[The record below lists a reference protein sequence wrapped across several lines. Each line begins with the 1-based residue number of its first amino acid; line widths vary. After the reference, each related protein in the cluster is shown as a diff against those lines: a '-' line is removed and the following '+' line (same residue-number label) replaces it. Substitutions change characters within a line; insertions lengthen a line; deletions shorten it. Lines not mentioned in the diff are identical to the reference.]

1 MKSLLLYILLFITVS
16 FTYAQTSLI
25 KSRESGYKTYIYKL
39 SDQECF
45 LIASKSKAYIND
57 SFFHTLVDS
66 FYYDNQAKYKG
77 KLPYGNYLYVTPVKN
92 QLVYSLETVQN
103 VRMNFINDLKNVQ
116 FTITDLKGKE
126 ITDAVVEIGKGKSVR
141 YDQQAHLYLT
151 RSAPKEK
158 VIKVNYQN
166 INNYFNFN
174 DEPNRYIYSERNYY
188 KVPQKSK
195 KIKQG
200 YKGYMVFNKP
210 LYKPL
215 DTVKFKSYLL
225 TAKGQAVKDK
235 ELRVELCRN
244 YQTDG
249 KVISVIKPYR
259 DGGYNLDFVLADS
272 LGLKLD
278 DQYSVVLKELTDKE
292 WKEVYRGSFR
302 YEDYEL
308 KSISF
313 SARTDKDE
321 YNPGSPVTVYLSAK
335 DENGL
340 AVPDGRVT
348 VRAFAHNSFNY
359 RSNTVFVPDS
369 LWKTEIK
376 LDAVGETKLVLPDSI
391 FPKADL
397 NFSLGFEFL
406 NSNNERQSA
415 SKYLR
420 YNYRS
425 AKIKSS
431 LKKDSLNFVYLFNG
445 KPQSQKAK
453 LVGYSGTTEKL
464 DSVEMELPLQLKIN
478 PAVTS
483 YTIET
488 KDGYK
493 ENIELRSLNPSVDII
508 SSHTKDSLQIRV
520 NNPQKI
526 PFWYTVFSG
535 DKIIWKGYA
544 ASLDTVIRHSGN
556 QPGHVRVNYVWAGHP
571 FQTEVSAAY
580 QPGQLNMKF
589 KGPETV
595 YPGQQVKMEV
605 ELTGADEK
613 PVPFTDITAY
623 AMTSKFK
630 NIPYVNLPDFNKGYA
645 LRKQSPQIE
654 KIDLKAEGGIMI
666 NWEKWGKTLGLD
678 TISYYQFTHPA
689 ALYTIVEKAK
699 DSLTQVAPF
708 VVKDGEIQAVHV
720 VYIDEIPV
728 FFSKTDQLQHYSFP
742 VSPGK
747 HNIRLRTVDQMI
759 SLADITIA
767 AGKKTILSVNSDVQ
781 NHLAKVTVAPKELTD
796 YESELLSK
804 YLLNIQNN
812 FVEEKTILQAGKE
825 EYLLNP
831 PPLSYLNN
839 NVYLVGPVAANYLT
853 FLSGEN
859 KQPFVRE
866 PGYTYTFTKGLIKQ
880 RSNFTPYG
888 FEKKLSEGIKNPS
901 DNYREY
907 AVTKNDIDSLWENY
921 LNLRSYTTSLF
932 NTYDNDSGPF
942 GQLRMEVDTTA
953 LKGMPYVKN
962 ILIYKSDQPEY
973 GKIYPGNTTYYSPLA
988 KGTYRVMYLFK
999 DNRYFIEQGVVIKP
1013 GGLNYFKWKTTQIRN
1028 ADSFSRKIDASIKS
1042 VRLYKPSAE
1051 RSPEDKI
1058 SEVFNEQY
1066 FDRELLQNKIRGIV
1080 VDEQKLPIAGAT
1092 VKVKGLSAAVI
1103 TNIRGEFELHAAA
1116 KGKITILYI
1125 GFRAKEVEIKSGYLG
1140 MIVLNTDNSS
1150 LNEVAVVGY
1159 SSGRVSSNKVVLRQV
1174 HTTQG
1179 VQAALSGKIAGI
1191 SIRGANSVP
1200 SAQKPLVIVDG
1211 LPFEGDISQLNPDDI
1226 ANMDILKD
1234 AAATGVW
1241 GSRAANG
1248 VIVVKTK
1255 KGNQVLNAAGSL
1267 VDQTQTLRNNFS
1279 DYAFWQPRLL
1289 TNENGIASWT
1299 VKFPDD
1305 ITSWTTKIIAVNGNK
1320 QSGQLETQI
1329 RSFKSLSANFVSPQF
1344 ALEGDSINVIGKLMN
1359 YTPQEEKV
1367 TRKFSYNGQELRN
1380 NTIQFKNAH
1389 IDTIAV
1395 VAQGKDSLSFKYT
1408 LEQPNGYF
1416 DGELRKI
1423 PVLTT
1428 GVTETKGYFDVLEK
1442 DTTVNYNFQAGL
1454 GKVTLRAEASVF
1466 PVLLDEMEKLRKY
1479 EYLCNEQLASKLK
1492 SLLLEKSVRT
1502 YLGEPFKHEKE
1513 IKDIIKKLLGSKRK
1527 EGTWGWWQDSSEEM
1541 WISLHVVESLLKA
1554 EKQGYQIVMDK
1565 DLLYRYL
1572 VSKINNNDIEQVKL
1586 IHLLND
1592 RYVIKDR
1599 VSEIAEEQHR
1609 VTNLLSKIPLYEKL
1623 QLMQLQQMVGEHV
1636 DLDWLMSIHKKTMF
1650 GSIYWGEDNTR
1661 FWDNSIQNT
1670 LLAYQILKAGGKHQ
1684 HELELARRYFLEQR
1698 SSGQWR
1704 NTYESALILETIL
1717 PDLLAEGKR
1726 YEPASLVI
1734 DQKETIKDFPFTK
1747 VIDPAKPVS
1756 IANKGKLPVYFTAY
1770 QQFVNPKPEKV
1781 NKDFTVKTSFSQEG
1795 ITVKK
1800 LKAGMIAKLTVEVEA
1815 KSDGDYVMIEI
1826 PIPAGCS
1833 YENKVQRYWGP
1844 ETHREYFKNKTSIF
1858 CTKLKAGKY
1867 NFEIELMPRYSGNY
1881 LLNPAKADLMYFPV
1895 FYGREGMKRVGI
1907 N

>member
-1 MKSLLLYILLFITVS
+1 MKSLLLSIVLFITVT

-25 KSRESGYKTYIYKL
+25 KSRESGYKTYIYRL

-45 LIASKSKAYIND
+45 VIASKSKAYIND
-57 SFFHTLVDS
+57 SFLHTLVDS
-66 FYYDNQAKYKG
+66 FYYDNHAKYKG

-92 QLVYSLETVQN
+92 QLVYNLETVQN
-103 VRMNFINDLKNVQ
+103 VRLNFINDLKNVQ
-116 FTITDLKGKE
+116 FAITDLKGEE
-126 ITDAVVEIGKGKSVR
+126 ITGAVVEIGKGKSVK

-158 VIKVNYQN
+158 VIKVSYQN
-166 INNYFNFN
+166 VSNYFNFN
-174 DEPNRYIYSERNYY
+174 DQPNRYVFRGKKHYDI
-188 KVPQKSK
+188 PQKDK
-195 KIKQG
+195 KIKQD

-225 TAKGQAVKDK
+225 TAKGQVIKER
-235 ELRVELCRN
+235 ELRVELCSS

-278 DQYSVVLKELTDKE
+278 DQYSVVLKEFTGAV

-302 YEDYEL
+302 YEDYEF

-313 SARTDKDE
+313 FARTDKEE

-340 AVPDGRVT
+340 AVPDGRVL
-348 VRAFAHNSFNY
+348 VKAFANNSFNY

-376 LDAVGETKLVLPDSI
+376 LDPIGETKLVLPDSI

-406 NSNNERQSA
+406 NSNNERQTS

-420 YNYRS
+420 YVYRS

-431 LKKDSLNFVYLFNG
+431 LKKDSLNFVYLVNG
-445 KPQSQKAK
+445 KPLPQKVK
-453 LVGYSGTTEKL
+453 LVSYAGVNEKL
-464 DSVEMELPLQLKIN
+464 DSVETALPLQLKIN
-478 PAVTS
+478 PAVTG

-493 ENIELRSLNPSVDII
+493 EDVQLGSLSPSVDIL

-535 DKIIWKGYA
+535 DQIIWKGYTT
-544 ASLDTVIRHSGN
+544 SLDTVIRHSGN
-556 QPGHVRVNYVWAGHP
+556 QAAHVRVNYVWAGLP

-580 QPGQLNMKF
+580 QPGQLNVKF

-613 PVPFTDITAY
+613 PVPFTDVTAY

-630 NIPYVNLPDFNKGYA
+630 NIPYVNLPDFNKGYT

-654 KIDLKAEGGIMI
+654 KVDLKADGGLMI
-666 NWEKWGKTLGLD
+666 NWNKWGKTLGLD
-678 TISYYQFTHPA
+678 TIAYYQFTHPA
-689 ALYTIVEKAK
+689 ALYTIAENVK

-708 VVKDGEIQAVHV
+708 VAKDGEIQAVHV

-747 HNIRLRTVDQMI
+747 HNIRLRTLNQMI

-767 AGKKTILSVNSDVQ
+767 NGKKTILSVNADVK
-781 NHLAKVTVAPKELTD
+781 NPLAKVIEAPEELTD

-825 EYLLNP
+825 EDLLNP
-831 PPLSYLNN
+831 LPFSFMFN
-839 NVYLVGPVAANYLT
+839 NVNLVGPVAANYLT
-853 FLSGEN
+853 FLSGEI
-859 KQPFVRE
+859 KQPFIKE

-888 FEKKLSEGIKNPS
+888 FEKKLSEGLKKQS

-907 AVTKNDIDSLWENY
+907 AITKKDIDSLWDDY
-921 LNLRSYTTSLF
+921 LNLRSYTTNLF
-932 NTYDNDSGPF
+932 NNYNNSEGAS
-942 GQLRMEVDTTA
+942 GQLRMEVDTVA
-953 LKGMPYVKN
+953 LKDMPYIKN

-988 KGTYRVMYLFK
+988 KGTYRIMYLFK
-999 DNRYFIEQGVVIKP
+999 DNRYFIEEGVAIGS
-1013 GGLNYFKWKTTQIRN
+1013 GGLNYFKWKTLQIRK
-1028 ADSFSRKIDASIKS
+1028 ADAFSTKIDASIKS
-1042 VRLYKPSAE
+1042 VRIYTPSAE
-1051 RSPEDKI
+1051 HSPETRV
-1058 SEVFNEQY
+1058 SEVFNEEY
-1066 FDRELLQNKIRGIV
+1066 FDRGLLQNKISGLV
-1080 VDEQKLPIAGAT
+1080 VDERKLPVAGAT
-1092 VKVKGLSAAVI
+1092 VRVKGLKDFAV
-1103 TNIRGEFELHAAA
+1103 TNIRGEFKLNAAA
-1116 KGKITILYI
+1116 KGKIIINSI
-1125 GFRAKEVEIKSGYLG
+1125 GFVAKEVEIKSGNLG
-1140 MIVLNTDNSS
+1140 VIILNADNSS
-1150 LNEVAVVGY
+1150 LSEVAVVGY
-1159 SSGRVSSNKVVLRQV
+1159 SSGSVRRDKVVLREV
-1174 HTTQG
+1174 RTGPGDPSIIRLRG
-1179 VQAALSGKIAGI
+1179 VASAPSG
-1191 SIRGANSVP
+1191 
-1200 SAQKPLVIVDG
+1200 QKPLVIVDG
-1211 LPFEGDISQLNPDDI
+1211 LPFEGDMSQLNPNDI
-1226 ANMDILKD
+1226 ANMDVLKGE
-1234 AAATGVW
+1234 AATSVW
-1241 GSRAANG
+1241 GSRGAGG
-1248 VIVVKTK
+1248 VIVIKTK
-1255 KGNQVLNAAGSL
+1255 KGNQVLNTAGVL

-1289 TNENGIASWT
+1289 TNEQGIASWT

-1305 ITSWTTKIIAVNGNK
+1305 ITSWTTRIIAMNGNK
-1320 QSGQLETQI
+1320 QSGQIETQI

-1380 NTIQFKNAH
+1380 NTLQFKNAH
-1389 IDTIAV
+1389 IDTIQV

-1513 IKDIIKKLLGSKRK
+1513 IRDIIKKLLGSKRK

-1541 WISLHVVESLLKA
+1541 WISLHVVEALLKA
-1554 EKQGYQIVMDK
+1554 EQQGYPIVMDR

-1572 VSKINNNDIEQVKL
+1572 VNKISDGHHVEQVKL
-1586 IHLLND
+1586 IHLLNSKFF
-1592 RYVIKDR
+1592 IKDM
-1599 VSEIAEEQHR
+1599 VKEIAAEQQKR
-1609 VTNLLSKIPLYEKL
+1609 SNTNVSLYEKL
-1623 QLMQLQQMVGEHV
+1623 QLVQLQQMTGETI
-1636 DLDWLMSIHKKTMF
+1636 DLKWLMSIHKNTLF
-1650 GSIYWGEDNTR
+1650 GSIYWGENNNL

-1670 LLAYQILKAGGKHQ
+1670 LLAYQILKADGKHA
-1684 HELELARRYFLEQR
+1684 HELEMVRRYFLEQR

-1704 NTYESALILETIL
+1704 NTYESSLILETIL

-1734 DQKETIKDFPFTK
+1734 DQKETIKDFPFTR
-1747 VIDPAKPVS
+1747 VIDAAKPVS
-1756 IANKGKLPVYFTAY
+1756 IAKKGKLPVYFTAY

-1781 NKDFTVKTSFSQEG
+1781 SKDFTVSTSFSQEG

-1800 LKAGMIAKLTVEVEA
+1800 LKAGMIAKLSVEVEA

-1833 YENKVQRYWGP
+1833 YENRAQRYWGP

-1867 NFEIELMPRYSGNY
+1867 NFEIELMPRYSGSY
-1881 LLNPAKADLMYFPV
+1881 VLNPAKAELMYFPV

>member
-1 MKSLLLYILLFITVS
+1 MKSLLLSILLFITVS

-25 KSRESGYKTYIYKL
+25 KSRESGYKTYIYRL

-66 FYYDNQAKYKG
+66 FYYDAKYKG

-103 VRMNFINDLKNVQ
+103 VQLNFLNDLKNVQ
-116 FTITDLKGKE
+116 FTVTDLKGKE
-126 ITDAVVEIGKGKSVR
+126 ISDAVVEIGKGRVVK
-141 YDQQAHLYLT
+141 YDRQAHLYLAK
-151 RSAPKEK
+151 SAPKQK
-158 VIKVNYQN
+158 VIKVSYQN
-166 INNYFNFN
+166 VSNYFNFS
-174 DEPNRYIYSERNYY
+174 DEPNRYRPGRYMMPPANKREQP
-188 KVPQKSK
+188 V
-195 KIKQG
+195 

-210 LYKPL
+210 MYKPL
-215 DTVKFKSYLL
+215 DTVKFKTYLV
-225 TAKGQAVKDK
+225 TAKGEAIKNT

-244 YQTDG
+244 YEKSG
-249 KVISVIKPYR
+249 KLISVIKPYR
-259 DGGYNLDFVLADS
+259 DGGYNFDFVLADS
-272 LGLKLD
+272 LGLRLD
-278 DQYSVVLKELTDKE
+278 NQYSVILKEFTGKE
-292 WKEVYRGSFR
+292 WIQAYRGDFR

-313 SARTDKDE
+313 AARTDKEE

-348 VRAFAHNSFNY
+348 VKAFSNNSSNY
-359 RSNTVFVPDS
+359 RNNTVFIPDS
-369 LWKTEIK
+369 LWKTEIR
-376 LDAVGETKLVLPDSI
+376 LDPVGETKLVLPDRI

-397 NFSLGFEFL
+397 NFSLSFEFL
-406 NSNNERQSA
+406 NSNNERQTA
-415 SKYLR
+415 TKYLR
-420 YNYRS
+420 YVYRS

-431 LKKDSLNFVYLFNG
+431 LKKDSLNFVYLLNG
-445 KPQSQKAK
+445 KPQSQKAR
-453 LVGYSGTTEKL
+453 LIRYFNPGEKA
-464 DSVEMELPLQLKIN
+464 DSAETELPLQIKLDPSVI
-478 PAVTS
+478 S

-493 ENIELRSLNPSVDII
+493 ENIELRSLYPSIEI
-508 SSHTKDSLQIRV
+508 LSLHLKDSLQISV

-535 DKIIWKGYA
+535 DQVLWKGYSS
-544 ASLDTVIRHSGN
+544 SLDTVIRHSRN
-556 QPGHVRVNYVWAGHP
+556 KTAHIRLNYLWAGQP
-571 FQTEVSAAY
+571 FQNEVKAVY
-580 QPGQLNMKF
+580 QPGQLYMKL

-595 YPGQQVKMEV
+595 YPGQQVKMEIA
-605 ELTGADEK
+605 LTGADEK

-630 NIPYVNLPDFNKGYA
+630 AIPNVNLPDFNKGYT

-654 KIDLKAEGGIMI
+654 KVDLKADGGIMI
-666 NWEKWGKTLGLD
+666 NWAKWGKTLGLD
-678 TISYYQFTHPA
+678 TIAYYQFTHPA
-689 ALYTIVEKAK
+689 GLYTIAESAK

-720 VYIDEIPV
+720 VYIDEVPV

-747 HNIRLRTVDQMI
+747 HNIRLRTVNQMI
-759 SLADITIA
+759 TLSDVTIA
-767 AGKKTILSVNSDVQ
+767 AGKKTILSVSADVQ
-781 NHLAKVTVAPKELTD
+781 NHLAKVTVAPSELTD
-796 YESELLSK
+796 YESELLSR
-804 YLLNIQNN
+804 YLLSIQDN
-812 FVEEKTILQAGKE
+812 FREEKTILQAGKE

-831 PPLSYLNN
+831 PSFSYANS
-839 NVYLVGPVAANYLT
+839 VHLVGPIAANYPV
-853 FLSGEN
+853 FISGEI
-859 KQPFVRE
+859 KQPFFRE
-866 PGYTYTFTKGLIKQ
+866 PGYTYTFIKGLIKQ

-888 FEKKLSEGIKNPS
+888 FQKELSEGVKKPG

-907 AVTKNDIDSLWENY
+907 AVTKKEIDSLWENY
-921 LNLRSYTTSLF
+921 LDLRSYTTGLF
-932 NTYDNDSGPF
+932 NTYDNDGGPS
-942 GQLRMEVDTTA
+942 GQLRMEVDTIP

-973 GKIYPGNTTYYSPLA
+973 GKIYPGNTSYYYPLA
-988 KGTYRVMYLFK
+988 AGTYRIMYLFK
-999 DNRYFIEQGVVIKP
+999 DNRYFIEQGVKIRS
-1013 GGLNYFKWKTTQIRN
+1013 GGLNYFKWKAEHIRN

-1042 VRLYKPSAE
+1042 VRLYTPSYD
-1051 RSPEDKI
+1051 RSTEDKV
-1058 SEVFNEQY
+1058 SEVFNAEY
-1066 FDRELLQNKIRGIV
+1066 FDRELLLNKIKGIV
-1080 VDEQKLPIAGAT
+1080 VDERKLPVAGAT
-1092 VKVKGLSAAVI
+1092 VKVKGLTGSAT

-1116 KGKITILYI
+1116 KGKIIISFI
-1125 GFRAKEVEIKSGYLG
+1125 GFRAKEVEIKSGNLG
-1140 MIVLNTDNSS
+1140 MIILNTDNNS
-1150 LNEVAVVGY
+1150 LNEEAVVGY
-1159 SSGRVSSNKVVLRQV
+1159 SSGSVSSDNGTLNEVRVL
-1174 HTTQG
+1174 QG
-1179 VQAALSGKIAGI
+1179 AVSGLR
-1191 SIRGANSVP
+1191 IRGSSAP
-1200 SAQKPLVIVDG
+1200 SAQKPLMIVDG
-1211 LPFEGDISQLNPDDI
+1211 LPFEGDMSQLNPDDI
-1226 ANMDILKD
+1226 ASMETLKD
-1234 AAATGVW
+1234 AAATSVW
-1241 GSRAANG
+1241 GSRAAGG
-1248 VIVVKTK
+1248 VIIIKTK
-1255 KGNQVLNAAGSL
+1255 KGNQVLNAEGTL

-1305 ITSWTTKIIAVNGNK
+1305 ITSWTTKVIAMNGNK
-1320 QSGQLETQI
+1320 QSGQIETQI

-1344 ALEGDSINVIGKLMN
+1344 ALEGDSISVIGKLMN

-1367 TRKFSYNGQELRN
+1367 TRRFSYNGQELRN
-1380 NTIQFKNAH
+1380 NTLQFKNAH
-1389 IDTIAV
+1389 IDTIAI

-1408 LEQPNGYF
+1408 LEQPDGYF

-1423 PVLTT
+1423 PILTT
-1428 GVTETKGYFDVLEK
+1428 GITETKGYFDVLEK

-1527 EGTWGWWQDSSEEM
+1527 EGTWGWWQDSTEEM

-1554 EKQGYQIVMDK
+1554 EQQGYPIVMDK

-1572 VSKINNNDIEQVKL
+1572 VSKIDHNGVEQVKL
-1586 IHLLND
+1586 IHLLNSKFF
-1592 RYVIKDR
+1592 IKDLVKGIAAEQQR
-1599 VSEIAEEQHR
+1599 RGNIIQSDVS
-1609 VTNLLSKIPLYEKL
+1609 LYDKL
-1623 QLMQLQQMVGEHV
+1623 QLMQLQQMAGEPV
-1636 DLDWLMSIHKKTMF
+1636 DTKWLMSVHKNTLF
-1650 GSIYWGEDNTR
+1650 GSIYWGENNTS

-1670 LLAYQILKAGGKHQ
+1670 LLAYQILKADGKHQ

-1698 SSGQWR
+1698 GNGQWR
-1704 NTYESALILETIL
+1704 NTYESSLILETIL

-1747 VIDPAKPVS
+1747 LIDPAKPVS
-1756 IANKGKLPVYFTAY
+1756 IAKKGKLPVYFTAY

-1781 NKDFTVKTSFSQEG
+1781 SKDFTVSTSFSQEG
-1795 ITVKK
+1795 VTVKK
-1800 LKAGMIAKLTVEVEA
+1800 LKAGVTAKLSVEVEA

-1881 LLNPAKADLMYFPV
+1881 LLNPAKAELMYFPV

>member
-1 MKSLLLYILLFITVS
+1 MKSLLLSILLFITVS

-57 SFFHTLVDS
+57 SFFHTLIDS

-77 KLPYGNYLYVTPVKN
+77 KLSYGNYLYVTPVKN
-92 QLVYSLETVQN
+92 QLVYRLETVQN
-103 VRMNFINDLKNVQ
+103 VRLNFINDLKNVQ

-126 ITDAVVEIGKGKSVR
+126 ITDAVVEIGKGKSVK

-151 RSAPKEK
+151 RSVPKEK
-158 VIKVNYQN
+158 VIKVSYQN
-166 INNYFNFN
+166 VSNYFNFN
-174 DEPNRYIYSERNYY
+174 DGHNRYVFGKKNYD
-188 KVPQKSK
+188 VPPKDK
-195 KIKQG
+195 NIKR
-200 YKGYMVFNKP
+200 GYMVFNKP

-225 TAKGQAVKDK
+225 TAKGQPIKDR

-278 DQYSVVLKELTDKE
+278 DQYSVVLKELTGAV

-313 SARTDKDE
+313 SARTDKEE
-321 YNPGSPVTVYLSAK
+321 YNPGSPVTIYLSAK
-335 DENGL
+335 DENEL

-348 VRAFAHNSFNY
+348 IKAFAHHSFNY

-369 LWKTEIK
+369 LWNTEIK
-376 LDAVGETKLVLPDSI
+376 LDPIGETKLMLPDSI

-431 LKKDSLNFVYLFNG
+431 LKKDSLNFVYLLNG

-453 LVGYSGTTEKL
+453 LVSYSGVNEKL
-464 DSVEMELPLQLKIN
+464 DSMETELPLQLSIN

-493 ENIELRSLNPSVDII
+493 ENIELRSLSPSVDII

-535 DKIIWKGYA
+535 DQVLWKGYTT
-544 ASLDTVIRHSGN
+544 SLDTMTRHSGN
-556 QPGHVRVNYVWAGHP
+556 QVAHIRVNYLWAGLP
-571 FQTEVSAAY
+571 FQTEVSTAY
-580 QPGQLNMKF
+580 QPGQLSMKF
-589 KGPETV
+589 RGPETV

-605 ELTGADEK
+605 ELTGADKK

-630 NIPYVNLPDFNKGYA
+630 AIPYVNLPDFNKEYT
-645 LRKQSPQIE
+645 LRKQSSRIE

-666 NWEKWGKTLGLD
+666 NWEKWGRTLGLD

-689 ALYTIVEKAK
+689 ALYTIAEKAK

-767 AGKKTILSVNSDVQ
+767 AGKKTILSVNADVQ

-812 FVEEKTILQAGKE
+812 FVEEKTTLQAGKE
-825 EYLLNP
+825 DYLLNP
-831 PPLSYLNN
+831 PPFSYGNN
-839 NVYLVGPVAANYLT
+839 TLLVGPVAANYLT
-853 FLSGEN
+853 FLSGED

-888 FEKKLSEGIKNPS
+888 FSKKLSEEVKKTS

-907 AVTKNDIDSLWENY
+907 AVTQKEIDSLWEDY

-932 NTYDNDSGPF
+932 NTYKNDGGPSGKL
-942 GQLRMEVDTTA
+942 QMEVDSVA
-953 LKGMPYVKN
+953 LKGMSYVKN
-962 ILIYKSDQPEY
+962 ILIYKADQPEY
-973 GKIYPGNTTYYSPLA
+973 GKIYPGNTNYYSPLA
-988 KGTYRVMYLFK
+988 KGTYRIMYLFK
-999 DNRYFIEQGVVIKP
+999 DNRYFIEQGVVIRS
-1013 GGLNYFKWKTTQIRN
+1013 GGLNYFKWKAPQIRK
-1028 ADSFSRKIDASIKS
+1028 ADAFSRKIDASIKS
-1042 VRLYKPSAE
+1042 VRLYTPSYD
-1051 RSPEDKI
+1051 RSTEDKV
-1058 SEVFNEQY
+1058 SEVFNEEY
-1066 FDRELLQNKIRGIV
+1066 FDRGLLLNKIKGIV
-1080 VDEQKLPIAGAT
+1080 VDERKLPVAGAT
-1092 VKVKGLSAAVI
+1092 VRVKGLKDFAV
-1103 TNIRGEFELHAAA
+1103 TNLRGEFNLNVTA
-1116 KGKITILYI
+1116 KGKIIISFI
-1125 GFRAKEVEIKSGYLG
+1125 GFVSKEIEIKPGNLG
-1140 MIVLNTDNSS
+1140 TIILTAAHNSLS
-1150 LNEVAVVGY
+1150 EVVVVDY
-1159 SSGRVSSNKVVLRQV
+1159 SSGSVSSNKVILRTV
-1174 HTTQG
+1174 RTKSEASVKMT
-1179 VQAALSGKIAGI
+1179 GI
-1191 SIRGANSVP
+1191 SIRGNASAP

-1211 LPFEGDISQLNPDDI
+1211 LPFEGDLSQLNPDDI
-1226 ANMDILKD
+1226 GSMNVLKD
-1234 AAATGVW
+1234 AEATSIW
-1241 GSRAANG
+1241 GSRAASG
-1248 VIVVKTK
+1248 VIVIKTK
-1255 KGNQVLNAAGSL
+1255 KGNQVLNAEGTLA
-1267 VDQTQTLRNNFS
+1267 DQTQTLRNNFS

-1289 TNENGIASWT
+1289 TNEQGIASWM

-1305 ITSWTTKIIAVNGNK
+1305 ITSWTTKIIAINGNK
-1320 QSGQLETQI
+1320 QSGQMETQI

-1380 NTIQFKNAH
+1380 NTLQFKNAH
-1389 IDTIAV
+1389 IDTIPV

-1408 LEQPNGYF
+1408 LEQPDGYF

-1428 GVTETKGYFDVLEK
+1428 GITETKGYFDVLEK

-1527 EGTWGWWQDSSEEM
+1527 EGTWGWWQDSTEEM

-1554 EKQGYQIVMDK
+1554 EQQGYPVVMDK

-1572 VSKINNNDIEQVKL
+1572 VNKISGGQDIEQVKL

-1592 RYVIKDR
+1592 KFFIKDR
-1599 VSEIAEEQHR
+1599 VREIAVEQQKR
-1609 VTNLLSKIPLYEKL
+1609 SNANVSLYEKL
-1623 QLMQLQQMVGEHV
+1623 QLIQLQQIAGETIDMKWV
-1636 DLDWLMSIHKKTMF
+1636 MSMHKNTLF
-1650 GSIYWGEDNTR
+1650 GSIYWGENNNL

-1670 LLAYQILKAGGKHQ
+1670 LLAYQILKADGKHT
-1684 HELELARRYFLEQR
+1684 HELELARRYFLAQR
-1698 SSGQWR
+1698 ANGQWR
-1704 NTYESALILETIL
+1704 NTYESSLILETIL

-1726 YEPASLVI
+1726 NEPASLVI
-1734 DQKETIKDFPFTK
+1734 DQKETIKDFPFTR

-1756 IANKGKLPVYFTAY
+1756 IAKKGKLPVYFTAY
-1770 QQFVNPKPEKV
+1770 QQFVNPKPERV
-1781 NKDFTVKTSFSQEG
+1781 SKDFTVSTSFSQEG

-1800 LKAGMIAKLTVEVEA
+1800 LKAGVLAKLTVAVEA

-1844 ETHREYFKNKTSIF
+1844 ETHREYFKNKTSVF

-1881 LLNPAKADLMYFPV
+1881 LLNPAKAELMYFPV

>member
-1 MKSLLLYILLFITVS
+1 MKSLLLSILLIVTVS

-25 KSRESGYKTYIYKL
+25 KSRESGYKTYIYRL

-45 LIASKSKAYIND
+45 LIASKSKADIND

-66 FYYDNQAKYKG
+66 FYYDHQAKYKG

-103 VRMNFINDLKNVQ
+103 VQLNFLNDLKNVQ

-126 ITDAVVEIGKGKSVR
+126 ISDAVVEIGKGRSVK

-151 RSAPKEK
+151 KPAPKQK
-158 VIKVNYQN
+158 VIKVSYQN
-166 INNYFNFN
+166 VSNYFNFN
-174 DEPNRYIYSERNYY
+174 DEPNRYRPGRYMMPPPN
-188 KVPQKSK
+188 K
-195 KIKQG
+195 KDKPV

-210 LYKPL
+210 MYKPL
-215 DTVKFKSYLL
+215 DTVKFKTYLV
-225 TAKGQAVKDK
+225 TEKGEALKNK

-244 YQTDG
+244 YEKSG
-249 KVISVIKPYR
+249 KVISVIRPYR
-259 DGGYNLDFVLADS
+259 DGGYNFDFVLADS
-272 LGLKLD
+272 LGLSLD
-278 DQYSVVLKELTDKE
+278 NQYSIILKEFTGKE
-292 WKEVYRGSFR
+292 WIQAYKGDFR

-313 SARTDKDE
+313 AARTDKEE
-321 YNPGSPVTVYLSAK
+321 YNSGSPVTVYLSAK

-348 VRAFAHNSFNY
+348 VKAFANNSFNY
-359 RSNTVFVPDS
+359 RSNAVFVPDS
-369 LWKTEIK
+369 LWKTEIR
-376 LDAVGETKLVLPDSI
+376 LDPVGETKLVLPDSI

-397 NFSLGFEFL
+397 NFSLSFEFL
-406 NSNNERQSA
+406 NSNNERQTA

-420 YNYRS
+420 YVYRS

-431 LKKDSLNFVYLFNG
+431 LKKDSLNFVYLLNG
-445 KPQSQKAK
+445 TPQSQKAK
-453 LVGYSGTTEKL
+453 LIRYFNPDEKA
-464 DSVEMELPLQLKIN
+464 DSAEVALPLQLKLD
-478 PAVTS
+478 PAVIS

-493 ENIELRSLNPSVDII
+493 ENILMAALNPSIEVL
-508 SSHTKDSLQIRV
+508 SSHLKDSLQISV

-535 DKIIWKGYA
+535 DQILWKGYT
-544 ASLDTVIRHSGN
+544 ASLDTVIRHSGKKAA
-556 QPGHVRVNYVWAGHP
+556 HIRLNYLWAGQP
-571 FQTEVSAAY
+571 FQNEVSAVY
-580 QPGQLNMKF
+580 QPGKLYMKF

-595 YPGQQVKMEV
+595 YPGQQVKMEIA
-605 ELTGADEK
+605 LTGADEK

-623 AMTSKFK
+623 AMTSKFRSVP
-630 NIPYVNLPDFNKGYA
+630 NVNLPDFNKGYT

-654 KIDLKAEGGIMI
+654 KVDLKDDGGIMI
-666 NWEKWGKTLGLD
+666 NWAKWGKTLGLD
-678 TISYYQFTHPA
+678 TIAYYQFTHPA
-689 ALYTIVEKAK
+689 GLYTIAENAK

-747 HNIRLRTVDQMI
+747 HNIRLRTVNQMI
-759 SLADITIA
+759 ILSDVNIA
-767 AGKKTILSVNSDVQ
+767 AGKKTILSVSADVQ
-781 NHLAKVTVAPKELTD
+781 NHLAKVTAAPSELTD
-796 YESELLSK
+796 YESELLSR
-804 YLLNIQNN
+804 YLLSIQDN
-812 FVEEKTILQAGKE
+812 FSEEKTILQAGKE

-831 PPLSYLNN
+831 PPFSYANS
-839 NVYLVGPVAANYLT
+839 VHLVGPVAANYPV
-853 FLSGEN
+853 FLSGEI
-859 KQPFVRE
+859 KQPFFRE
-866 PGYTYTFTKGLIKQ
+866 PGYTYTFTKGLIRQ

-888 FEKKLSEGIKNPS
+888 FQKELSEEVKKPG

-907 AVTKNDIDSLWENY
+907 AVTKKEIDSLWEDY
-921 LNLRSYTTSLF
+921 LDLRSYTTSLF
-932 NTYDNDSGPF
+932 NTYDNSGMPS

-953 LKGMPYVKN
+953 LKGMPYIKN
-962 ILIYKSDQPEY
+962 ILIYKTDQPEY
-973 GKIYPGNTTYYSPLA
+973 GKIYPGNTSYYFPLA
-988 KGTYRVMYLFK
+988 AGTYRIMYLFK
-999 DNRYFIEQGVVIKP
+999 DNRYFIEQGVKIRS
-1013 GGLNYFKWKTTQIRN
+1013 GGLNYFKWKTPAIRN
-1028 ADSFSRKIDASIKS
+1028 ADTFSRKIDAGIKS
-1042 VRLYKPSAE
+1042 VRLYTPSYD
-1051 RSPEDKI
+1051 RSTEDQV
-1058 SEVFNEQY
+1058 SEVFNAEY
-1066 FDRELLQNKIRGIV
+1066 FDRELLFNKIKGIV
-1080 VDEQKLPIAGAT
+1080 VDERKQPVAGAV
-1092 VKVKGLSAAVI
+1092 VKVKGLSTAAV
-1103 TNIRGEFELHAAA
+1103 TNVRGEFELRAAV
-1116 KGKITILYI
+1116 KGKITIRYI
-1125 GFRAKEVEIKSGYLG
+1125 GYIAKEIEIKSGNLG
-1140 MIVLNTDNSS
+1140 TIILNTDNSS
-1150 LNEVAVVGY
+1150 LNEVALVGY
-1159 SSGRVSSNKVVLRQV
+1159 SLGSVSSDNGTLKEVRVL
-1174 HTTQG
+1174 QG
-1179 VQAALSGKIAGI
+1179 AVPGLR
-1191 SIRGANSVP
+1191 IRGANSVP
-1200 SAQKPLVIVDG
+1200 SVQKPLIIVDG
-1211 LPFEGDISQLNPDDI
+1211 LPFEGDLSQLNPNDI
-1226 ANMDILKD
+1226 SSMETLKD

-1241 GSRAANG
+1241 GSRAAGG
-1248 VIVVKTK
+1248 VIIVKTK
-1255 KGNQVLNAAGSL
+1255 KGNQVLNAEGTL

-1279 DYAFWQPRLL
+1279 DYAIWQPRLL

-1305 ITSWTTKIIAVNGNK
+1305 ITSWTTKVIAMNGNK
-1320 QSGQLETQI
+1320 QSGQIETQI

-1367 TRKFSYNGQELRN
+1367 TRRFSYNGQELRN
-1380 NTIQFKNAH
+1380 NTLQFKNAH
-1389 IDTIAV
+1389 IDTIAI

-1423 PVLTT
+1423 PILTT

-1527 EGTWGWWQDSSEEM
+1527 EGTWGWWQDSTEEM

-1554 EKQGYQIVMDK
+1554 EQQGYPIVMDK

-1572 VSKINNNDIEQVKL
+1572 VSKIDHNGIEQVKL
-1586 IHLLND
+1586 IHLLD
-1592 RYVIKDR
+1592 SKFFIKDLVKGIAAEQQR
-1599 VSEIAEEQHR
+1599 RSIIIRSDVS
-1609 VTNLLSKIPLYEKL
+1609 LYDKL
-1623 QLMQLQQMVGEHV
+1623 QLMQLQQMAGEPV
-1636 DLDWLMSIHKKTMF
+1636 DTKWLMSIHKNTLF
-1650 GSIYWGEDNTR
+1650 GSIYWGENNTS

-1670 LLAYQILKAGGKHQ
+1670 LLAYQILKADGKHQ
-1684 HELELARRYFLEQR
+1684 HELELLRRYFLEQR
-1698 SSGQWR
+1698 GNGQWR
-1704 NTYESALILETIL
+1704 NTYESSLILETIL

-1734 DQKETIKDFPFTK
+1734 DQKETIKDFPFTR
-1747 VIDPAKPVS
+1747 VIDAGKPVS
-1756 IANKGKLPVYFTAY
+1756 IAKKGKLPVYFTAY

-1781 NKDFTVKTSFSQEG
+1781 SKDFTVRTSFSQEG

-1800 LKAGMIAKLTVEVEA
+1800 LKAGVIAKLNVEVEA
-1815 KSDGDYVMIEI
+1815 KGDGDYVMIEI
-1826 PIPAGCS
+1826 PVPAGCS

-1881 LLNPAKADLMYFPV
+1881 LLNPAKAELMYFPV